1 MLDHFYYVD
10 QANNYWLKS
19 VDPEINIL
27 PLKIDNG
34 PWMQEYINI
43 THV

>member
-10 QANNYWLKS
+10 QANHYWLQS
-19 VDPEINIL
+19 VDPEITK
-27 PLKIDNG
+27 KIDNG
-34 PWMQEYINI
+34 PWMQEYRNI